1 MVGRGGGG
9 GVGVISGTWLAGG
22 GGGVAGPGGGCYHD
36 ILGYKSGQGVTL
48 GHTLG
53 KGHKACH

>member
-1 MVGRGGGG
+1 M
-9 GVGVISGTWLAGG
+9 
-22 GGGVAGPGGGCYHD
+22 GVAGPGGGCYHD

-53 KGHKACH
+53 KVTRHVTE